1 MSFQM
6 IKIILDVIC
15 NLLNYKLQKK
25 LCPAADMLSAVFTG
39 GTGFDCCELVVGGT
53 LSTLRAILLMN
64 IR

>member
-1 MSFQM
+1 M

-25 LCPAADMLSAVFTG
+25 LCPAADMLSDVFTG